1 MKTKFKNILLSIVIV
16 ISIFSLLSCAGN
28 EADAKNENKVKGKH
42 IVSVEVQ
49 KLFGSDFTDYIKV
62 IGTIQP
68 FKKANLGYLTGGKIE
83 KFVKDKGDIVNAG
96 DTLVIIDNDI
106 LKANVAAAK
115 AKYDLAVI
123 TYQKQNMVFKENVN
137 SEYQLL
143 QAKSL
148 RDQAKANYDL
158 MKARLDDTYITAPF
172 NGIIDTKFYENG
184 EMALPGSPIITLI
197 NTSKMKV
204 SAGVPERYAGKVRIG
219 QNVLISVN
227 EVSLKNL
234 SAKITYVG
242 ASVNINNRTFP
253 VEVVFNRTKKSLKP
267 EMIAELDID
276 NGNYKNLITIP
287 DDVISRTDFGYT
299 VYVVENNVVRAKK
312 IEILSRAGSKIAVKS
327 GLNQGDELITVG
339 YQNLLEGQIIKVVK

>member
-1 MKTKFKNILLSIVIV
+1 
-16 ISIFSLLSCAGN
+16 
-28 EADAKNENKVKGKH
+28 
-42 IVSVEVQ
+42 
-49 KLFGSDFTDYIKV
+49 
-62 IGTIQP
+62 
-68 FKKANLGYLTGGKIE
+68 
-83 KFVKDKGDIVNAG
+83 
-96 DTLVIIDNDI
+96 
-106 LKANVAAAK
+106 
-115 AKYDLAVI
+115 
-123 TYQKQNMVFKENVN
+123 
-137 SEYQLL
+137 
-143 QAKSL
+143 
-148 RDQAKANYDL
+148 
-158 MKARLDDTYITAPF
+158 
-172 NGIIDTKFYENG
+172 
-184 EMALPGSPIITLI
+184 
-197 NTSKMKV
+197 MKV